1 VKSPLIG
8 GFFFINN
15 IMPSTNFLNPSSFV
29 MSLDSQTY
37 SGVEFTVQSA
47 SIPDVSSEG
56 AILSFKSVNTAMAAD
71 KITYSPL
78 ELSFLIDEDLLN
90 YKEIYDWIKSNVET
104 DQPVTN
110 HVRDLTLTIM
120 NSSNNVAKQ
129 IRFID
134 AQPINLSSLPFEITT
149 VDAEYL
155 TAVVSFQYSYYEF
168 V

>member
-1 VKSPLIG
+1 
-8 GFFFINN
+8 
-15 IMPSTNFLNPSSFV
+15 MPATNFLNPSSFV

-37 SGVEFTVQSA
+37 SGAEFTIQSA

-56 AILSFKSVNTAMAAD
+56 AILAFKSVNTAMAAD
-71 KITYSPL
+71 KIVYSPL
-78 ELSFLIDEDLLN
+78 EVSFLIDEDLLN
-90 YKEIYDWIKSNVET
+90 YKEIYDWIKSNIET
-104 DQPVTN
+104 DQPITN

-120 NSSNNVAKQ
+120 SSHSNVAKQ

-134 AQPINLSSLPFEITT
+134 AQPTSLSSLPFEITT

>member
-1 VKSPLIG
+1 
-8 GFFFINN
+8 
-15 IMPSTNFLNPSSFV
+15 MPSTNFLNPSSFV

-37 SGVEFTVQSA
+37 SGAEFTVQSA

-56 AILSFKSVNTAMAAD
+56 AILAFKSVNTAMAAD
-71 KITYSPL
+71 KIVYSPL
-78 ELSFLIDEDLLN
+78 EISFLIDENLIN

-104 DQPVTN
+104 DQPITN

-120 NSSNNVAKQ
+120 SSSNNVAKH

-134 AQPINLSSLPFEITT
+134 AQPTSLSSLPFEITT